1 MKTLLKNILY
11 ICKLN
16 NHKSNLKQ
24 MPKLFRFLG
33 YLFHFYSNDHEPPH
47 VHMDGKGTQNKYDL
61 DKKEWTKK
69 ETNSQDLKKA
79 KEEIEKKRKE
89 IEAKWNEHFKK
100 NNSNNS
106 ENDK

>member
-1 MKTLLKNILY
+1 
-11 ICKLN
+11 
-16 NHKSNLKQ
+16 